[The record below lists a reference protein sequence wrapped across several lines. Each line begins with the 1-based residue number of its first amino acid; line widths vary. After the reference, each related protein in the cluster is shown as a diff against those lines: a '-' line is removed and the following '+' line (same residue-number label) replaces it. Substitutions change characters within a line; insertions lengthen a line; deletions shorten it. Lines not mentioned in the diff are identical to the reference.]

1 MIMKARG
8 TVMRREHRHGWQPR
22 RGCTS
27 QHVWNTNDAGCK
39 TTDYETW
46 ALGGDQNL
54 RHRAVSPH
62 HPSAH
67 KSVNKYNLCT
77 HAGSGVV
84 LTTQDV
90 LFKDTYIFLLLHV
103 RATQKV
109 SHMLYKQHLG
119 ESCNVTTTFKEA
131 LCVRMYVRVSYSL
144 SKTFYSKIPIYSCSN
159 MSGLRKKYHIC
170 DISSTWERVV
180 M

>member
-46 ALGGDQNL
+46 ALGGDKNL
-54 RHRAVSPH
+54 RHRAVSLH

-103 RATQKV
+103 RATRKV
-109 SHMLYKQHLG
+109 SYMRYKQHLG
-119 ESCNVTTTFKEA
+119 ESCNVITTYSWKYS
-131 LCVRMYVRVSYSL
+131 VYVCMFGCRTHHPRRFIQRSLYILAPTCLSYAKS
-144 SKTFYSKIPIYSCSN
+144 IIYA
-159 MSGLRKKYHIC
+159 I
-170 DISSTWERVV
+170 
-180 M
+180 